1 MNKELVRSTLHF
13 IEHVALVLILIATIV
28 AIGQELMVMVENR
41 LVRLSDL
48 LLLFIYLEVIAMVGI
63 YYEEHRLPVR
73 YPIYIAMVALARYII
88 LDSKDLSWQGLMG
101 VGATITLLAAAVLI
115 HRYGHV
121 RYPYEKLPEAQ
132 AEKTEGKIM

>member
-1 MNKELVRSTLHF
+1 MNKNTVKHLLHF

-28 AIGQELMVMVENR
+28 AIGQELMVMIDNKH
-41 LVRLSDL
+41 VRLSDL
-48 LLLFIYLEVIAMVGI
+48 LLLFIYLEVIAMIGI

-88 LDSKDLSWQGLMG
+88 LDSKELSWQGLMG
-101 VGATITLLAAAVLI
+101 IGATILLLAIAVLI

-121 RYPYEKLPEAQ
+121 KFPYVSKEE
-132 AEKTEGKIM
+132 